1 MIRILS
7 RRTKNN
13 PCLIGEAG
21 VGKTAIVEGIAKK
34 ILQGDVPESLQQMQL
49 FSLDLPAL
57 LSGAKYRGDFE
68 ERLKNCLAEATEQ
81 GNIILFID
89 ELHTIVGAG
98 AAEGAID
105 AANML
110 KPQLARGEIRLIGAT
125 TPEEFRATIG
135 KDRDRKS
142 TRLNSSHTQK
152 SRMPSSA

>member
-68 ERLKNCLAEATEQ
+68 ERLKTVWQRQRNRETSSYLLMNCTPLWAPAQ
-81 GNIILFID
+81 RKG
-89 ELHTIVGAG
+89 
-98 AAEGAID
+98 
-105 AANML
+105 
-110 KPQLARGEIRLIGAT
+110 RL
-125 TPEEFRATIG
+125 
-135 KDRDRKS
+135 
-142 TRLNSSHTQK
+142 
-152 SRMPSSA
+152 MPPIC

>member
-68 ERLKNCLAEATEQ
+68 ERLKNCLAEATEPVSYTHLTLPT
-81 GNIILFID
+81 ILR
-89 ELHTIVGAG
+89 V
-98 AAEGAID
+98 
-105 AANML
+105 
-110 KPQLARGEIRLIGAT
+110 
-125 TPEEFRATIG
+125 
-135 KDRDRKS
+135 
-142 TRLNSSHTQK
+142 
-152 SRMPSSA
+152 